1 MQGGNSMP
9 KKEIIAMILAGG
21 QGTRLGILTKNT
33 AKPAVPFGGKYRIID
48 FALSNCANS
57 GIYTVGVLTQYRP
70 YILNTHIGIGSP
82 WDLNRRNGGVAV
94 LPPYMKESGGDWY
107 KGTANA
113 IYQNMDFA
121 DYFDP
126 DYVLILSGDHIYKMD
141 YSQMLEYHKEKAA
154 DATIAVIEVPL
165 EEASRFG
172 IMNTEEDNRIYE
184 FEEKPK
190 NPKGRLASMGIYI
203 FNWRLLKKYLMEDE
217 ANKQSSNDFGK
228 NIIPSMLKD
237 VCSLYAYRFEGY
249 WKDVGTID
257 SLWEANM
264 DLIRENNELNI
275 HDSKWKIYSVN
286 PIRPPQYIG
295 PDASVKGSLIV
306 EGCTVEGEVI
316 NSVLFP
322 GVFIGKNSK
331 VIDSVIMENT
341 QIEDNVIIERAII
354 GGNASIGKN
363 SRIGAASKITL
374 INEDQNIKMNTVM
387 E

>member
-1 MQGGNSMP
+1 MP

-21 QGTRLGILTKNT
+21 QGTRLGILTQNT

-57 GIYTVGVLTQYRP
+57 GIYTVGILTQYRP
-70 YILNTHIGIGSP
+70 YALNTHIGIGSP

-121 DYFDP
+121 DYFEP

-141 YSQMLEYHKEKAA
+141 YSQMLEYHKDKAA

-172 IMNTEEDNRIYE
+172 IMNTRDNNEIYE

-190 NPKGRLASMGIYI
+190 NPKSRLASMGIYI
-203 FNWRLLKKYLMEDE
+203 FNWKLLKNYLKEDE
-217 ANKQSSNDFGK
+217 SDKQSSNDFGK

-237 VCSLYAYRFEGY
+237 DRSLYAYRFKGY
-249 WKDVGTID
+249 WKDVGTIE

-264 DLIRENNELNI
+264 DLIRDDNELNI
-275 HDSKWKIYSVN
+275 HDNEWKIYSVN
-286 PIRPPQYIG
+286 PVRPPQYIG

-306 EGCTVEGEVI
+306 EGCTIEGEVI

-322 GVFIGKNSK
+322 GVFVGKDSK
-331 VIDSVIMENT
+331 VIDSVVMENT
-341 QIEDNVIIERAII
+341 KIDDNVIIERAII
-354 GGNASIGKN
+354 GSNASIGEN
-363 SRIGAASKITL
+363 SRIGVASKITL
-374 INEDQNIKMNTVM
+374 ISEDQNIKMNTVM